1 MNKKGQEYLNQIK
14 KNCPIPIITKV
25 AGNEE
30 LLAEDIFASN
40 LYNLVIAEQFGID
53 VPDEFKRGIYI
64 EDIGFTGE
72 SL

>member
-1 MNKKGQEYLNQIK
+1 M
-14 KNCPIPIITKV
+14 KNFLQKIFS
-25 AGNEE
+25 
-30 LLAEDIFASN
+30 LLD

-72 SL
+72 SF

>member
-1 MNKKGQEYLNQIK
+1 M
-14 KNCPIPIITKV
+14 

-72 SL
+72 SF